1 MIMLNH
7 LSLGYGSKGVI
18 SDLNLTIAK
27 GEFLVVV
34 GENGVGKTTLI
45 KALLGQLAPHAGK
58 LTIADG
64 VKIGYVPQFRNLD
77 SEYPLSIRDFVA
89 LNVRPTW
96 RPWLTQIERQQ
107 VETVL
112 AKTNLTRLADRPL
125 GLASGGEKQRAYLAQ
140 SLLAS
145 PDLLILDEST
155 ASLDPDSKVELLSLV
170 KQLQTEGLTI
180 IFVTHD
186 WDLARQFGTHF
197 LHMDAGCYRNGPI
210 AELDQ
215 HLGGK

>member
-1 MIMLNH
+1 MITLNH
-7 LSLGYGSKGVI
+7 LSLGYGSTAVI
-18 SDLNLTIAK
+18 SDLNLKVAK

-45 KALLGQLAPHAGK
+45 KALLGQLTPHAGA
-58 LTIADG
+58 LTIADQT
-64 VKIGYVPQFRNLD
+64 KIGYVPQFRNLD

-89 LNVRPTW
+89 LNVPPTW
-96 RPWLTQIERQQ
+96 RPWLTKAEQHK
-107 VETVL
+107 VDAVL
-112 AKTNLTRLADRPL
+112 AQTKLTHLAQRPL

-140 SLLAS
+140 SLLAD

-155 ASLDPDSKVELLSLV
+155 ASLDPESKVELLSLV
-170 KQLQTEGLTI
+170 KELQVTGLTI